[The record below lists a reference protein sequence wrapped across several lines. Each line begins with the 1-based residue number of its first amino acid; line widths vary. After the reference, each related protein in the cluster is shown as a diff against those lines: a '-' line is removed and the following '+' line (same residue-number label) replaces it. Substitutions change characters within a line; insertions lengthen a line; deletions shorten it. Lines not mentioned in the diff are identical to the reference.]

1 MTLVSVVTPSYNQA
15 AYLERTLRSV
25 LDQGRELAPDE
36 LEYLVVDGGSTDG
49 SVGIIRRHEADLAFW
64 KSAPD
69 GGQSDALR
77 QGFSR
82 ATGEV
87 LGWLNSDDT
96 LEPGALLDVGELFA
110 RRPDA
115 NLLYGNLNFIDPTG
129 KRLFTAYPV
138 LDLRI
143 LLYENRFVPQQSMF
157 WRRSLYEK
165 VGGIDPAL
173 RFAMDFDLTLRFLRE
188 GARVAKIDRILGNF
202 RVHPEA
208 KSSTIRDGRSLGL
221 LRAVRRR

>member
-1 MTLVSVVTPSYNQA
+1 MAQRLPRITLVTPSFNQA
-15 AYLERTLRSV
+15 PYLGATIRSV
-25 LDQGRELAPDE
+25 LGQGYPD
-36 LEYLVVDGGSTDG
+36 LEYIVMDGGSTDG

-129 KRLFTAYPV
+129 KLNLGSRLDRRV
-138 LDLRI
+138 L
-143 LLYENRFVPQQSMF
+143 
-157 WRRSLYEK
+157 
-165 VGGIDPAL
+165 
-173 RFAMDFDLTLRFLRE
+173 
-188 GARVAKIDRILGNF
+188 
-202 RVHPEA
+202 
-208 KSSTIRDGRSLGL
+208 
-221 LRAVRRR
+221 